1 MPTVKMQKVLI
12 CGTQEN
18 KDTVIKKLHELGV
31 IELTETNLQ
40 KEENTK
46 NEDYELAIA
55 EVAAAISFLEKAA
68 QIKKSFVESFA
79 PTKKTIH
86 QEVLIN
92 AYKKTDWKET
102 VKKIK
107 TIEGELANIRNLKS
121 KLETDIDNLTPWQSL
136 NFNLD
141 LENKLK
147 RTIIIFAEYGKKDKM
162 AAEKKLEDKKI
173 FFDISVVSSAGNK
186 EYAAIIV
193 LKENEKEVLDI
204 LNENRF
210 QLRALPY
217 ANCCANEELKKLRQ
231 AFEEMIYE
239 KKELEKEALSLSTNI
254 ENLTLVYDYLLLK
267 KQEKEAKGF
276 VNNTK
281 RAYTM
286 SGWIKKKEREKL
298 LNTLLNLSK
307 EIDVIPVLPGENE
320 IIPTAIENPPMFKPF
335 ELITKIFGVPGT
347 KEVDPTQA
355 LSFFYI
361 VFFAICLSDA
371 AYGAILAIAS
381 FYFLKKLTLSEG
393 GKNLLL
399 LLFWGGILSIA
410 AGILTG
416 SYFAINLD
424 DLPKSSIKDAL
435 LYVKI
440 IDPVKSPLTMLIA
453 SLAMGVIQNIW
464 GLIVGMYW
472 KIKQKEYLAG
482 IFDFGLWIF
491 FLLALVALLIAN
503 AIGPNFVSL
512 TSYLSMAGAIML
524 VLTQGRNEPGFIKKA
539 IGGILSLYRTTAFLG
554 DTLSYSRLLA
564 LMMTTSIIGLV
575 VNILAGITATS
586 IPIFGYVI
594 MIVILVVGHLF
605 NLVVSVLGAFV
616 HSMRLQLVEF
626 FGKFYEG
633 SGRPFKPLGRETKYV
648 VIK

>member
-1 MPTVKMQKVLI
+1 MPTVAMQKVLI
-12 CGTQEN
+12 CGSQEN
-18 KDTVIKKLHELGV
+18 KEAIIKRLHELNI
-31 IELTETNLQ
+31 IELAEIQHQEETQ
-40 KEENTK
+40 K
-46 NEDYELAIA
+46 NEEWELAIA
-55 EVAAAISFLEKAA
+55 ELSASILFLEKTAK
-68 QIKKSFVESFA
+68 IKKSFIDSFA
-79 PTKKTIH
+79 PPKKNASKNTLIH
-86 QEVLIN
+86 
-92 AYKKTDWKET
+92 AFKTSNWQD
-102 VKKIK
+102 VIKKIK

-121 KLETDIDNLTPWQSL
+121 KLSADIVNLTPWQTLNISL
-136 NFNLD
+136 DSIYNLQRSRVVFGD
-141 LENKLK
+141 WTKKSRLAATQKLEEKKILFEIETVSALENK
-147 RTIIIFAEYGKKDKM
+147 EYIAM
-162 AAEKKLEDKKI
+162 VI
-173 FFDISVVSSAGNK
+173 
-186 EYAAIIV
+186 
-193 LKENEKEVLDI
+193 LKENEKEILEI
-204 LNENRF
+204 LNGNGF
-210 QLRALPY
+210 HLASLPY
-217 ANCCANEELKKLRQ
+217 AKCRIKEELEKLRQ
-231 AFEEMIYE
+231 ALEEMAID
-239 KKELEKEALSLSTNI
+239 KKELGKEALSLSANI
-254 ENLTLVYDYLLLK
+254 ENLTFVYDYLLLK
-267 KQEKEAKGF
+267 KQEKEAKEF
-276 VNNTK
+276 ANNTK
-281 RAYTM
+281 RTYTI
-286 SGWIKKKEREKL
+286 SGWIKKKETEKL
-298 LNTLLNLSK
+298 LKTLFEVSK
-307 EIDVIPVLPGENE
+307 EIDVIPVVPSENE
-320 IIPTAIENPPMFKPF
+320 IVPTAIENPPMFRPF
-335 ELITKIFGVPGT
+335 ELITKIFGVPGI

-361 VFFAICLSDA
+361 LFFAICLSDA
-371 AYGAILAIAS
+371 AYGIILAAAS
-381 FYFLKKLTLSEG
+381 YYFLKKLTLSEG

-524 VLTQGRNEPGFIKKA
+524 VLNQGRNEPGFIKKA